1 MSSVESSRMAF
12 VDSLRFIAAA
22 LVLVQH
28 LADRMTAP
36 AWRSVGALSPGV
48 AGVAL
53 FFLISGFVI
62 PLSVRHGFDPGRF
75 VLRRL
80 LRIYPLYLAALALLV
95 AGAGLGLLPEW
106 AWLGTAKPQVWLANL
121 LLVQD
126 YVGQRPILGVSW
138 TLIIELAWYG
148 IFAAAL
154 LVLKDRAAAALSL
167 LLPAGIL
174 GIAAVSLALGLRI
187 PVARIGMVYA
197 AALGFQAFRYHCGVT
212 TLRVLLG
219 HLLMF
224 LLVMALAIGVSFGVF
239 QHAKMS
245 LGQALVPWML
255 VPVLFTALVVRREW
269 QSLGVL
275 STGILPT
282 LGSASYSLYL
292 LHPIAISFLFARA
305 APQVAV
311 LLAVP
316 AAMGLALAGYNWV
329 ERPGIALARRMTRP
343 VPVREA
349 NPA

>member
-1 MSSVESSRMAF
+1 MSSAESSRMVF
-12 VDSLRFIAAA
+12 VDSLRFVAAA

-28 LADRMTAP
+28 LADRMAAP
-36 AWRSVGALSPGV
+36 AWRSVAALSPGV
-48 AGVAL
+48 SGVVL

-62 PLSVRHGFDPGRF
+62 PFSVQRGFDPGRF
-75 VLRRL
+75 VVRRL

-95 AGAGLGLLPEW
+95 AGGGLGLLPEW
-106 AWLGTAKPQVWLANL
+106 AWLGTARPQVWLANL

-126 YVGQRPILGVSW
+126 YVSLRPILGVSW
-138 TLIIELAWYG
+138 TLIIELVWYG
-148 IFAAAL
+148 LFAAAL
-154 LVLKDRAAAALSL
+154 LVFKDRAAVALSV

-174 GIAAVSLALGLRI
+174 GIAAASLVLGLRF

-219 HLLMF
+219 YLFMF
-224 LLVMALAIGVSFGVF
+224 LLVMAVAICISFGVF
-239 QHAKMS
+239 QHARMS
-245 LGQALVPWML
+245 LWQVLLPWMM
-255 VPVLFTALVVRREW
+255 VPVLFTALVVWREG

-275 STGILPT
+275 SNGLLPA
-282 LGSASYSLYL
+282 LGAASYSLYL
-292 LHPIAISFLFARA
+292 LHPIAISFVFSRA

-316 AAMGLALAGYNWV
+316 ATIGLALAGYNWV
-329 ERPGIALARRMTRP
+329 ERPGIALARRLTRP